1 MMLTPLL
8 VCSSN
13 IVKNYN
19 ESLSMKNRKNT
30 NYISDNL
37 DIEKLKKMNNLF
49 ELSKELNRN
58 ILSKDFIIH
67 EIDIYPIKTINNTI
81 SIVSKMK
88 SVNGDIGIKG
98 LIQLE
103 EIVLKDNY
111 IEEFEKEVFELISL
125 HEQQLIKLN
134 NEELLKENHINV
146 QRNV

>member
-1 MMLTPLL
+1 MILTPLL

-13 IVKNYN
+13 IAKNYN
-19 ESLSMKNRKNT
+19 ESLSMENRKNT
-30 NYISDNL
+30 SYNNDDL
-37 DIEKLKKMNNLF
+37 DVDKLKRMNNLF

-67 EIDIYPIKTINNTI
+67 EIDIYPIKTINNI

-98 LIQLE
+98 FIKLE
-103 EIVLKDNY
+103 EIILKDNY
-111 IEEFEKEVFELISL
+111 IEEFKKEVFELILL

-134 NEELLKENHINV
+134 NKELLKENHINA